1 MTKLEGARIQ
11 YRGLF
16 RRMAA
21 DGMRWN
27 LHNGSASVVLLR
39 EDATMDVP
47 LPIILR
53 DVQAMSEQTMVNRL
67 HDALSR

>member
-1 MTKLEGARIQ
+1 MNKLDMARTQ

-21 DGMRWN
+21 ECMSWN
-27 LHNGSASVVLLR
+27 LHNGINTVVLLR
-39 EDATMDVP
+39 EDALMDVP

-53 DVQAMSEQTMVNRL
+53 DVQAMSEQTMINRL
-67 HDALSR
+67 HNALSR